1 VALRI
6 ALAPGVLRLG
16 GTDDKIVQYWLP
28 HADGSATDPPP
39 ACQSGSTATNLCL
52 NASRWAGA
60 RTTSLLHHFN
70 AKNNIVCQD
79 RLGTNVGKAERE
91 GSFYA
96 AINEFAEA
104 TGLRLVFGLSL
115 NATQNARLID
125 HSHRR
130 SEIQKNTTLFSFLS
144 SFVSAGRPNRSFVKI
159 GLGHRHEEIKPKT
172 APFFSDF
179 LFFLLSN
186 YSSIFAYEI
195 PEEFTPGW
203 HGYPGSDGHWS
214 GYNETYDCD
223 WDCCE

>member
-1 VALRI
+1 M
-6 ALAPGVLRLG
+6 LRLG

-39 ACQSGSTATNLCL
+39 ACQPGSTATNLCL

-79 RLGTNVGKAERE
+79 RLGTNVGKVERE

-130 SEIQKNTTLFSFLS
+130 SEIQKKHHAVFFPEQFCFCWKTEPIICQDRLGTQTRVNQTQNGGFERFPYVCPEPVL
-144 SFVSAGRPNRSFVKI
+144 VK
-159 GLGHRHEEIKPKT
+159 
-172 APFFSDF
+172 
-179 LFFLLSN
+179 
-186 YSSIFAYEI
+186 
-195 PEEFTPGW
+195 
-203 HGYPGSDGHWS
+203 
-214 GYNETYDCD
+214 
-223 WDCCE
+223 